1 MAMAP
6 GPAWMPRRTGAHRS
20 LEKALQG
27 LTKLQQLV
35 CQPQVAL
42 RNSPPYLP
50 SLLPWIYQH
59 LILIREHYG
68 SGLAKVWESDFFRIF
83 LLNLL
88 EKIKQTTR
96 LFRRGKNKEEILLE
110 GSAARRNLTKLSLI
124 FSHMLAE
131 LQAVFPNG
139 EDQGST
145 YQLSKQEAQIFWRGT
160 WRERSLVP
168 WTEFQ
173 KGLQQV
179 HSVDSGPMAVA
190 LKSTIDL
197 TCSGHISIFEFDIF
211 TRLFQPWPTL
221 LKNWTYLA
229 VTHPGYM
236 AFLTYD
242 EVKARLQAYV
252 NKPGSYIFRLSC
264 TRLGQWAIGYVT
276 ADRSILQTI
285 PQNKS
290 LFQALV
296 DGHKEGFYLYPDGK
310 NVNPDLAEL
319 MEGSARN
326 RIQVSQEQFELY
338 SQVESTFQLC
348 KICAENNKDVQIRP
362 CGHLLCREC
371 LKSWQLSK
379 SPTCP
384 FCRQTIWG
392 HEDVE
397 VSPYSSKEGSPTTKD
412 ESDEGDLE
420 DVDMVL
426 QQLMLMRQTQGVSR
440 AAPVSS
446 PNLDP
451 VLQTPPVPPRL
462 DLLPQRPP
470 ALPLPDYQLLHLR
483 RRDRNP
489 SDELLAGNPGAVQ
502 EVGTCRGTYNLP
514 SRLISSTFTDVR
526 IKKSQNGSRDYA
538 QLLPICNTVA

>member
-6 GPAWMPRRTGAHRS
+6 SGPAWMARRTGAHRS

-42 RNSPPYLP
+42 RNSPPHLP
-50 SLLPWIYQH
+50 SILPGIYHH
-59 LILIREHYG
+59 LRLIREHYG
-68 SGLAKVWESDFFRIF
+68 AALAEVGESDFFRVF

-88 EKIKQTTR
+88 EKIKQTAR
-96 LFRRGKNKEEILLE
+96 LFKRGKDKEEVLLE
-110 GSAARRNLTKLSLI
+110 GSVARRNLTKLSLI

-145 YQLSKQEAQIFWRGT
+145 YQLSKQEAHVFWRGT

-168 WTEFQ
+168 WSEFQ

-179 HSVDSGPMAVA
+179 HLVDSGPMAIA

-211 TRLFQPWPTL
+211 TRLFQPWSTL

-242 EVKARLQAYV
+242 EVKARLQGYV

-296 DGHKEGFYLYPDGK
+296 DGHKEGL
-310 NVNPDLAEL
+310 
-319 MEGSARN
+319 
-326 RIQVSQEQFELY
+326 
-338 SQVESTFQLC
+338 
-348 KICAENNKDVQIRP
+348 
-362 CGHLLCREC
+362 
-371 LKSWQLSK
+371 
-379 SPTCP
+379 
-384 FCRQTIWG
+384 
-392 HEDVE
+392 
-397 VSPYSSKEGSPTTKD
+397 
-412 ESDEGDLE
+412 
-420 DVDMVL
+420 
-426 QQLMLMRQTQGVSR
+426 
-440 AAPVSS
+440 
-446 PNLDP
+446 
-451 VLQTPPVPPRL
+451 
-462 DLLPQRPP
+462 
-470 ALPLPDYQLLHLR
+470 
-483 RRDRNP
+483 
-489 SDELLAGNPGAVQ
+489 
-502 EVGTCRGTYNLP
+502 
-514 SRLISSTFTDVR
+514 
-526 IKKSQNGSRDYA
+526 
-538 QLLPICNTVA
+538 